1 MLIFFQKKYSLN
13 QLDNNI
19 MRTIKNINP
28 TPVLYNRIKGLPTII
43 ATTFNNKDIGRKKN
57 AIEIFLFLIIRP
69 IK

>member
-1 MLIFFQKKYSLN
+1 
-13 QLDNNI
+13 

-57 AIEIFLFLIIRP
+57 AIEIFCSW
-69 IK
+69 